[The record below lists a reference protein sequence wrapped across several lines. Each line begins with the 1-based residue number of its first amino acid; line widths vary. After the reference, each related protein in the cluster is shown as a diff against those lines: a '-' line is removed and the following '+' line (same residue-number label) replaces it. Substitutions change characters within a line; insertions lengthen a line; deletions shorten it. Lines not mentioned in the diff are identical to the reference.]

1 MKKRFFIVIILS
13 IVIISFIL
21 IIILCNK
28 LKMKENSKQIIKN
41 EESSKVLET
50 EATRYYLHRSDLKI
64 PERNFRY
71 IAQTKAFKGLTDERK
86 EYIKENFRY
95 THLKIERKL
104 IAGVDVLKDK
114 NSSYWDSYTK
124 AGTYKALNGSDTYWE
139 SDGGFSKVL
148 EEVQSYMN
156 ELENEIAKSDLQ
168 KACNLLR
175 EGIEKHDLS
184 ELFEAH
190 EIIHDYDYW
199 VFSVEPSFVT
209 FPPEDWEG
217 TRIYF
222 GKSSLIED

>member
-1 MKKRFFIVIILS
+1 MKKKFFIMIILS

-21 IIILCNK
+21 IMILCNK
-28 LKMKENSKQIIKN
+28 LKMEENSKQIIKN
-41 EESSKVLET
+41 EENSKVIENEST
-50 EATRYYLHRSDLKI
+50 IYYLHRSDLKI

-71 IAQTKAFKGLTDERK
+71 IAQTKALKGLTDERK

-104 IAGVDVLKDK
+104 IAGVNVLKDK
-114 NSSYWDSYTK
+114 NSPYWESYTK
-124 AGTYKALNGSDTYWE
+124 AGSYQAPDGSDTYWE

-156 ELENEIAKSDLQ
+156 ELQNEIAKNDLQ
-168 KACNLLR
+168 RVCNLLR
-175 EGIEKHDLS
+175 EGIEERDLS
-184 ELFEAH
+184 KFFEAH

-199 VFSVEPSFVT
+199 IFSVEPSFVT

-217 TRIYF
+217 THIYF
-222 GKSSLIED
+222 GKSALIDN